1 MPDQE
6 KDKEKDKDRDRDRDK
21 EKSPSAIATE
31 SPVALAPPQAI
42 KSASEVEEEASHYFF
57 GEPLVGFDPAEITGT
72 LVVIEGMDGSGRSTQ
87 ITLLQEWLESE
98 GFAVQTSGLRRA
110 HLVGGDSDELLAT
123 K

>member
-6 KDKEKDKDRDRDRDK
+6 KDKEKDKDRDRDRDRDREREK
-21 EKSPSAIATE
+21 DKSPLVVAPD
-31 SPVALAPPQAI
+31 SPVAPIPPPAI

-98 GFAVQTSGLRRA
+98 GFAVQTSGLRRSN
-110 HLVGGDSDELLAT
+110 LV
-123 K
+123 

>member
-6 KDKEKDKDRDRDRDK
+6 KDRERDRDRDRDRDK
-21 EKSPSAIATE
+21 DKAPLVIAPE
-31 SPVALAPPQAI
+31 SPVATIPPPAI

-87 ITLLQEWLESE
+87 ITLLQEWL
-98 GFAVQTSGLRRA
+98 AY
-110 HLVGGDSDELLAT
+110 GG
-123 K
+123 